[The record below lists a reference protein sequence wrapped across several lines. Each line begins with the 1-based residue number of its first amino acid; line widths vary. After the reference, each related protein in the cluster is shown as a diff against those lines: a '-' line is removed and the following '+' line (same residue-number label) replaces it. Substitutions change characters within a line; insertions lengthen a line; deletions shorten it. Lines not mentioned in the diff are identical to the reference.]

1 MKFLLVVLAFVI
13 LAFLLRNSW
22 RSRGGGTPRR
32 EKPPAAPR
40 EMLSCAHCGLH
51 LPRDEALP
59 GRGGVFCSEAHR
71 SAYERAHPPA

>member
-32 EKPPAAPR
+32 ENPPTTPR
-40 EMLSCAHCGLH
+40 EMLSCAQCGLH

-59 GRGGVFCSEAHR
+59 GRGGAFCSEAHR